1 MLVRSIRDPAV
12 VGGARDSCWATTR
25 LPQLLSQLS
34 CQTHA
39 RSRGSCRQPAAA
51 LSCLRPPLLSNA
63 APTASCCDSLCHT
76 SMGFS
81 TNMPSARVLRPPT
94 SDFVLFRREIR
105 VGYKSWLIAHR
116 LAEIPIL
123 GRRTAAIGLGTHRQ
137 QINGGGGIQGLPS
150 SDVCTSLR
158 VSCAQFQGGGEGVA
172 PMRCEVRDRNVDRKG
187 REENK
192 ELLSADIPVHPNNY
206 SLLSAVPAT
215 PQVGSR

>member
-137 QINGGGGIQGLPS
+137 QINGGGGFKVCPARMSVHHYVYHVHSFKEGGRGLH
-150 SDVCTSLR
+150 L
-158 VSCAQFQGGGEGVA
+158 
-172 PMRCEVRDRNVDRKG
+172 
-187 REENK
+187 
-192 ELLSADIPVHPNNY
+192 
-206 SLLSAVPAT
+206 
-215 PQVGSR
+215 